1 MKSTS
6 DYIRLLK
13 QFKESKAA
21 SYGIQK
27 IGLFGSVARGEQQ
40 EGSDVD
46 VCFEGN
52 AIGLFKLS
60 ALKSELEEL
69 FGTTVDLL
77 RMRKQL
83 DDTILKDSV
92 MKDLIYVWTGKETS
106 IKNIDKI
113 SKGSIF
119 SKYPSIPWKEIMKQ
133 RDLIA
138 HHYFRI
144 DADSIYATIK
154 EDLPYL
160 SDVLVQIKQSEF
172 WAKQN
177 S

>member
-1 MKSTS
+1 MDIMPRWQENKEGGRAPAIRLALDMCELRAGCRSVCKLGEFVEGEGNWALNSQENSLYIRNIARYFVYLQKIWHKMKSTS
-6 DYIRLLK
+6 DYLRILK
-13 QFKESKAA
+13 QFKETKAA

-83 DDTILKDSV
+83 DGTILKDSV
-92 MKDLIYVWTGKETS
+92 MKDLIYV
-106 IKNIDKI
+106 
-113 SKGSIF
+113 
-119 SKYPSIPWKEIMKQ
+119 
-133 RDLIA
+133 
-138 HHYFRI
+138 
-144 DADSIYATIK
+144 
-154 EDLPYL
+154 
-160 SDVLVQIKQSEF
+160 
-172 WAKQN
+172 
-177 S
+177 

>member
-1 MKSTS
+1 MSEHEKKQILELLGMVIDSIHIITERTSHIKNGDDFLLSPDNMFTLDGVCMKL
-6 DYIRLLK
+6 I
-13 QFKESKAA
+13 F
-21 SYGIQK
+21 
-27 IGLFGSVARGEQQ
+27 IGE
-40 EGSDVD
+40 
-46 VCFEGN
+46 
-52 AIGLFKLS
+52 
-60 ALKSELEEL
+60 
-69 FGTTVDLL
+69 
-77 RMRKQL
+77 
-83 DDTILKDSV
+83 
-92 MKDLIYVWTGKETS
+92 S

-160 SDVLVQIKQSEF
+160 LDVLMQIKQEEF
-172 WAKQN
+172 
-177 S
+177 